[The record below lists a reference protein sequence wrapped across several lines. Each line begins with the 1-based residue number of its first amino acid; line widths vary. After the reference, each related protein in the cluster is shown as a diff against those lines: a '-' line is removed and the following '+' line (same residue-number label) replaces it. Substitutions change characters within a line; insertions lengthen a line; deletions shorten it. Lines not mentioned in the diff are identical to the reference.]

1 MHVAV
6 NAWFWGQ
13 PATGSGQYI
22 RHLLPALTTLAPTA
36 RFTPV
41 VPVGAEANWSAPNVV
56 WHKAPGL
63 EFLTSNRFGSRTSDL
78 YKLWFEQVVF
88 PRAVAEQEADVAHVP
103 YFAAPVRPATP
114 TVVTVH
120 DLIPMVLPAYRGSA
134 LVRAYTR
141 LVAAGARRANAIIAD
156 SEWSKRDIVAH
167 LKIDPQRVHVIP
179 LAAGPHFRPARTEEI
194 ARVRARHNLPDRYVL
209 YLGGFDQ
216 RKNVPALL
224 RAFARLQ
231 AGPGLGLVIAG
242 RLPARD
248 TAFAPDPRR
257 IAAQLGIEKSV
268 VFPGWIDER
277 DKPALYSGAEFFAF
291 PSAYEGFGLPVLEAM
306 ACGAPVVTS
315 TASSLPEVAGDAAVT
330 VDPHEVNGLAQA
342 MAIVLDDAGRRR
354 GMGEASLVQAGRFS
368 WQHTAEA
375 ALRVYRQA
383 LGTSSS
389 EFPGD
394 PCGNSGELRG
404 TLRN

>member
-1 MHVAV
+1 MRVAI

-22 RHLLPALTTLAPTA
+22 RHLLPALATLTPTA
-36 RFTPV
+36 RFGPV
-41 VPVGAEANWSAPNVV
+41 VPIGAKWQCLTPNVFP
-56 WHKAPGL
+56 HMTSGPG
-63 EFLTSNRFGSRTSDL
+63 FLTSDRFGSRLADL
-78 YKLWFEQVVF
+78 YKLWFEQVLF
-88 PRAVAEQEADVAHVP
+88 PRAAAGQKAGVAHVP
-103 YFAAPVRPATP
+103 YFAAPIWPATP

-141 LVAAGARRANAIIAD
+141 LVAAGARRADAVIAD
-156 SEWSKRDIVAH
+156 SEHSKRDIVAH

-179 LAAGPHFRPARTEEI
+179 LAAGPQFQPATPEEI
-194 ARVRARHNLPDRYVL
+194 ASVRARHNLPDRYVL

-248 TAFAPDPRR
+248 TAFAPDPRP
-257 IAAQLGIEKSV
+257 IAAQLGIEDSV

-277 DKPALYSGAEFFAF
+277 DKPPLYSGAELFAF

-315 TASSLPEVAGDAAVT
+315 TASSLPEVSGDAAVT
-330 VDPHEVNGLAQA
+330 VDPYEVNGLAQA
-342 MAIVLDDAGRRR
+342 MAIVLDDAERRR
-354 GMGEASLVQAGRFS
+354 AMGKAGLVQASRFS

-375 ALRVYRQA
+375 TLRVCRQA
-383 LGTSSS
+383 LAISSPD
-389 EFPGD
+389 FP
-394 PCGNSGELRG
+394 
-404 TLRN
+404 